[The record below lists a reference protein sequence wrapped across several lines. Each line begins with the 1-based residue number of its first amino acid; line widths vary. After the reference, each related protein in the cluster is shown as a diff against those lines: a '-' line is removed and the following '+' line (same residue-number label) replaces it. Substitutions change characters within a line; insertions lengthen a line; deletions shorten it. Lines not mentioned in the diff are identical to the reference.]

1 MSRVL
6 TVMPAAALALAVLT
20 GCGTEAAPSAAPTA
34 AGKTSAT
41 ADPHGKRRQMETMRA
56 DCMKRKGF
64 KYQPYVPSGSGRMDR
79 DLREIRTDYATLLKQ
94 REERGFGVFYP
105 YVHPDQPSGPEE
117 AAKKYQ
123 RNPNLD
129 LAGKLSDTQSRA
141 REATDKACYAAAYK
155 KLTGKTVTPGNDTS
169 RQMNKMYEQA
179 ANRELDGDPRL
190 VELAAAY
197 GDCLKGKG
205 YPVISLKPT
214 TMSRNTRSRFDA
226 ELEEALSVRRGQG
239 TEDGAD
245 PELTPDEAK
254 PYLAK
259 EIKASLDDLECGK
272 GFYTEFLP
280 RNTELGMRIFREF
293 GGEDGLLS

>member
-1 MSRVL
+1 
-6 TVMPAAALALAVLT
+6 MPAAALALAVLAVLA
-20 GCGTEAAPSAAPTA
+20 GCGTDTAPSAAPA

-41 ADPHGKRRQMETMRA
+41 ADPHGKRRQMEAMRA

-64 KYQPYVPSGSGRMDR
+64 KYQPYVPSGSGRIDH
-79 DLREIRTDYATLLKQ
+79 DLREFRTDYATLLKQ

-105 YVHPDQPSGPEE
+105 YVHPDQPGGPEE

-123 RNPNLD
+123 RDPNLD
-129 LAGKLSDTQSRA
+129 ISGRLSETQSGA
-141 REATDKACYAAAYK
+141 WIAADKACYAAAYN
-155 KLTGKTVTPGNDTS
+155 KLTGKTITPGNDTS
-169 RQMNKMYEQA
+169 RQMGKTYDQA

-190 VELAAAY
+190 VTLAAAY

-214 TMSRNTRSRFDA
+214 RMHRNTRSRFDA
-226 ELEEALSVRRGQG
+226 ELEGALSARRGQG

-254 PYLAK
+254 PYLAR
-259 EIKASLDDLECGK
+259 EIKAALDDLECGK
-272 GFYTEFLP
+272 GFYTAFLP
-280 RNTELGMRIFREF
+280 KNTELGMRIFREF